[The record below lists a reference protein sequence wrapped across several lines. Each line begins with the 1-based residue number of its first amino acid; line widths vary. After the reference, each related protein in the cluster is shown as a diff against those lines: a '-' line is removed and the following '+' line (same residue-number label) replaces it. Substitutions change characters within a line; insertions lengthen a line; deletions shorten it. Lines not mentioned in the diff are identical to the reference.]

1 MAYGTHAPIRA
12 TKGIAV
18 LASAVRQEIVDTL
31 VMLGGEASVAA
42 LAEQLGRPADG
53 LYYHLRLLEKSG
65 LIVASGE
72 GDAGERR
79 YRFKADQP
87 PRLEYRPRDRGNVQA
102 VKRVAHGLMQIAKRD
117 FDAAIDDP
125 AVIAEEGPER
135 QLWAARNKGW
145 VSDRDLAEINRTLQ
159 RLNQLLTR
167 PRKPGRD
174 TLVSL
179 AFVLAPLEAKP
190 KRRGS

>member
-1 MAYGTHAPIRA
+1 MTYGTHAPVRA
-12 TKGIAV
+12 TQAIAV

-31 VMLGGEASVAA
+31 AMLGGEASVAA
-42 LAEQLGRPADG
+42 LAEHLGRPADG
-53 LYYHLRLLEKSG
+53 LYYHLRVLAKSG
-65 LIVASGE
+65 LIVESDKGE
-72 GDAGERR
+72 GGERR

-87 PRLEYRPRDRGNVQA
+87 PRLEYRPRNRGNAQA

-117 FDAAIDDP
+117 FDAALADP
-125 AVIAEEGPER
+125 STVVEEGPGR

-145 VSDRDLAEINRTLQ
+145 VGEGDLAEINRMLQ
-159 RLNQLLTR
+159 RLNQLLLR

-179 AFVLAPLEAKP
+179 AFVLAPLAAKP
-190 KRRGS
+190 KRRGG